1 MRFSRFRVEVPES
14 VSTGSRTSFF
24 LFVSVNC
31 QSGSIES
38 TCRVQRY
45 RTAHDLGKYRGR
57 R

>member
-1 MRFSRFRVEVPES
+1 MRFSRFRVEVPECAS
-14 VSTGSRTSFF
+14 AVGRMVF

-31 QSGSIES
+31 QIGSIES